1 MNKFSQRWADQLR
14 AGALQIAE
22 QAEMIVGDLELNRKL
37 NVTICLGPGDG
48 TMECPVIEIR
58 REILS
63 RPMLDV
69 WAGRATEQIR
79 EQEEE
84 TNKQ

>member
-1 MNKFSQRWADQLR
+1 MNKFSQKWADELR

-37 NVTICLGPGDG
+37 NVTISLEPGDG
-48 TMECPVIEIR
+48 TMKCPVIEIH

-69 WAGRATEQIR
+69 WAGRTAGQIR
-79 EQEEE
+79 EHEEE
-84 TNKQ
+84 TNEQ

>member
-22 QAEMIVGDLELNRKL
+22 QAETIVGDLELNRKL
-37 NVTICLGPGDG
+37 NVTISLGPGDG

-69 WAGRATEQIR
+69 WAGRVAEQIR
-79 EQEEE
+79 EQEREANE
-84 TNKQ
+84 Q

>member
-1 MNKFSQRWADQLR
+1 MNKFSQKWADELR

-37 NVTICLGPGDG
+37 NVTISLEPGDG
-48 TMECPVIEIR
+48 TMKCPVIEIH

-69 WAGRATEQIR
+69 WAGRVAEQIR

>member
-1 MNKFSQRWADQLR
+1 MNKFSQKWADELR

-37 NVTICLGPGDG
+37 NVTISLEPGDG
-48 TMECPVIEIR
+48 TMKCPVIEIH

-69 WAGRATEQIR
+69 WTGHVAEQIR
-79 EQEEE
+79 EQEGDANE
-84 TNKQ
+84 Q

>member
-1 MNKFSQRWADQLR
+1 MNKFSQKWADELR

-37 NVTICLGPGDG
+37 NVTISLEPGDG
-48 TMECPVIEIR
+48 TMKCPVIEIH

-69 WAGRATEQIR
+69 WAGHVAEQIR

-84 TNKQ
+84 TNEQ